1 MRKSDLNESRTE
13 KAKYRDYA
21 IRRIKNAMQKAL
33 EKSEAEKP
41 TDGKAKNKR
50 LSPPYVHETYEN
62 RRKCRTKRAE
72 GQNFRPAAAWR
83 ESREF
88 YSRLSAVQNVDT
100 LPSPYAT
107 ESLSA
112 YKFFVDRYLLS
123 LHRFPAL
130 QNGDVF
136 DRRTARA
143 LAFRKHFSRYK
154 ISTPPALHA
163 ARTSLPQ

>member
-1 MRKSDLNESRTE
+1 MSMKLMQTRRKRRTE
-13 KAKYRDYA
+13 R
-21 IRRIKNAMQKAL
+21 N
-33 EKSEAEKP
+33 
-41 TDGKAKNKR
+41 
-50 LSPPYVHETYEN
+50 
-62 RRKCRTKRAE
+62 E
-72 GQNFRPAAAWR
+72 GQNFRLRLRA

-130 QNGDVF
+130 QNGDVL
-136 DRRTARA
+136 DPARRESAC
-143 LAFRKHFSRYK
+143 
-154 ISTPPALHA
+154 
-163 ARTSLPQ
+163 LPQTFFALQNIDAPGFARREDVFAPIGSLHFADVEFFEEKHTDARLSDAAADRQRQHPFRY